1 MDRPMHTRLT
11 VRSCSDNFV
20 AYEVHLLLDCCK
32 FNDIRRD
39 FVTSCFNKNINRA
52 NDICFLNLYGYL
64 VLSIED
70 SQIY

>member
-39 FVTSCFNKNINRA
+39 FVTSCFN
-52 NDICFLNLYGYL
+52 ICFLNLHGYL